1 MVGNVSTY
9 LNPKVGRIKQYP
21 AKLPGENKVFSKIRM
36 FIICSILWLITLSAF
51 GLSNHFARLSVSP
64 KEVITGQPFFVKI
77 IVYTPTWF
85 TKAPDFGEYQVN
97 NSFTIRTER
106 PLGGYETKN
115 GKRYTTLS
123 YEYIVFPLKAGKLE
137 LPPLSVEFESPIE
150 GDYKGKPVTV
160 STTGASI
167 EIIPIPDYDN
177 SKPLFV
183 ANNVIISE
191 NWSNTVFRPE
201 SWGCFG
207 TNPPDFHQRN
217 TGQYHP
223 PNSY

>member
-36 FIICSILWLITLSAF
+36 FIICSILWLMTLSAF

-97 NSFTIRTER
+97 NSFTIRTR
-106 PLGGYETKN
+106 KALRRLRNHKWQTIYNVVLRIYCFSFKSRET
-115 GKRYTTLS
+115 G
-123 YEYIVFPLKAGKLE
+123 I
-137 LPPLSVEFESPIE
+137 
-150 GDYKGKPVTV
+150 
-160 STTGASI
+160 ASI
-167 EIIPIPDYDN
+167 
-177 SKPLFV
+177 K
-183 ANNVIISE
+183 
-191 NWSNTVFRPE
+191 
-201 SWGCFG
+201 C
-207 TNPPDFHQRN
+207 
-217 TGQYHP
+217 
-223 PNSY
+223 